1 MRWCVLTKSDGE
13 SEDEKGRKTSVVGT
27 PFLMAHKLSYK
38 QQSCPIIGYGY
49 STKCSCLFIIIYLTP
64 ILYIYTTSYRQI
76 PSSSDGILT
85 TNVVPARIT
94 KVLFVDGT
102 EIGESPVP

>member
-13 SEDEKGRKTSVVGT
+13 SEVRRGERLLIVGT

-38 QQSCPIIGYGY
+38 QQSCPIVGYGY

-64 ILYIYTTSYRQI
+64 ILYIYTSYHQI